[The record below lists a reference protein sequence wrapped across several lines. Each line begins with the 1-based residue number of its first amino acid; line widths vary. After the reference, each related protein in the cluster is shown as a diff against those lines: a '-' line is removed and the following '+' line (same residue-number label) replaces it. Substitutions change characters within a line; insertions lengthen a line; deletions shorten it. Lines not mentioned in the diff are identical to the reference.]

1 MTPLRAAA
9 AEFTRGR
16 QESIWQHR
24 LAASILIR
32 TSALRHL
39 ANTQHTNTQH
49 TLPHTIPLVCPPRLA
64 MSQGGV
70 MIQEGGGKGVPIKG
84 ATTTRGNEAMRFK
97 VAVAHMA
104 LHTPLP
110 TMVILRLSMRP
121 TLLIAHLPVDS
132 GEMVQAHGEVQ

>member
-1 MTPLRAAA
+1 MAAN
-9 AEFTRGR
+9 T
-16 QESIWQHR
+16 
-24 LAASILIR
+24 LIR
-32 TSALRHL
+32 TPGRRHL
-39 ANTQHTNTQH
+39 GNIQHLMHLCNTQHTP
-49 TLPHTIPLVCPPRLA
+49 PHTIPLVCPPRLA

-110 TMVILRLSMRP
+110 TMVILRLSTRRTP
-121 TLLIAHLPVDS
+121 LIAHLPGGGEEGS
-132 GEMVQAHGEVQ
+132 GEMLQTHGKVQGK

>member
-70 MIQEGGGKGVPIKG
+70 RIQKGGGKGVPIKD
-84 ATTTRGNEAMRFK
+84 ATTTGGNAPMMVK
-97 VAVAHMA
+97 GAVASTLVA
-104 LHTPLP
+104 
-110 TMVILRLSMRP
+110 RLSMRP